1 MFKKY
6 WDIISGVAAGIS
18 MAVLANFELTKIQ
31 LCYSIIILILV
42 SIGVF
47 RFIKQSTDK
56 NKKERKHT
64 LIDDMVDNQPPV
76 KSISLAQ
83 DPTKEG
89 ERVGELL
96 LTTMVGGRKA
106 MKKIKEL
113 WDKYK
118 GYLLSIALGVLT
130 LVEDYGSYIN
140 AVFDGK
146 LVLWGYE
153 VVPVLTL
160 VAAVA
165 VGIISNG
172 YTKDDK
178 VKIKA
183 LLAVACDEKLVH
195 DEIKKTIK
203 SDKEQ
208 LAEFK
213 KTLANE
219 EKELLELEKQKAAAI
234 STHQAKQKML
244 GMTPRLAT
252 PADVAQAHDN
262 VLDIVAKI
270 NTKTSEIVTTKQI
283 ISDLE
288 TTINALKT
296 QLKSQPQE

>member
-6 WDIISGVAAGIS
+6 WDILSGLVAGITF
-18 MAVLANFELTKIQ
+18 AVLANFQLEKIQ

-160 VAAVA
+160 VAAVV

-183 LLAVACDEKLVH
+183 LLAVASDEKLVH

-219 EKELLELEKQKAAAI
+219 EKELIELEKQKAAAI

-244 GMTPRLAT
+244 GMTPQLAT

>member
-56 NKKERKHT
+56 KKERKHT

-96 LTTMVGGRKA
+96 LETMDGGKKA

-172 YTKDDK
+172 YTKTQK
-178 VKIKA
+178 QNIKA
-183 LLAVACDEKLVH
+183 LLAVASDDKLVNV
-195 DEIKKTIK
+195 EIKKTIK
-203 SDKEQ
+203 LDQEE
-208 LAEFK
+208 LAQFK
-213 KTLANE
+213 KQLHTKQ
-219 EKELLELEKQKAAAI
+219 KELSELESNKVAAQQ
-234 STHQAKQKML
+234 TLNAKQKML
-244 GMTPRLAT
+244 GMTPQLAT
-252 PADVAQAHDN
+252 QEDVETAKAA
-262 VLDIVAKI
+262 LIDIEAKI
-270 NTKTSEIVTTKQI
+270 NTKNAEIVTTQKYI
-283 ISDLE
+283 ERLN

-296 QLKSQPQE
+296 QLKSLQ

>member
-56 NKKERKHT
+56 KKERKHT

-96 LTTMVGGRKA
+96 LETMDGGKKA

-172 YTKDDK
+172 YTKTQK
-178 VKIKA
+178 QNIKA
-183 LLAVACDEKLVH
+183 LLAVASDDKLVNV
-195 DEIKKTIK
+195 EIKKTIK
-203 SDKEQ
+203 LDQEE
-208 LAEFK
+208 LAQFK
-213 KTLANE
+213 KQLHTKQ
-219 EKELLELEKQKAAAI
+219 KELSELESNKVAAQQ
-234 STHQAKQKML
+234 TLNAKQKML
-244 GMTPRLAT
+244 GMTPQLAT
-252 PADVAQAHDN
+252 QEDVDTAKAA
-262 VLDIVAKI
+262 LIDIEAKI
-270 NTKTSEIVTTKQI
+270 NTKNAEIVTTQKYI
-283 ISDLE
+283 ERLN

-296 QLKSQPQE
+296 QLKSLQ